1 VAEVPTVPTFV
12 DGVLSSSE
20 LNQLGDAL
28 RFLQSPPKVKAYQT
42 VAQSLA
48 NGSLTVITFDT
59 TEFDT
64 HTMWSS
70 GAPTRVTILYP
81 GYYFLSGGVATVVND
96 TSYRYARIAV
106 NGTTITDGNTAVDP
120 VPSIST
126 RVPARATITYL
137 NVDDY
142 VELYAQHAI
151 GGSLN
156 TAVAVGDASDLVV
169 AWMGQR

>member
-1 VAEVPTVPTFV
+1 MPAVPVIPSFGTGIVPGTA
-12 DGVLSSSE
+12 LT
-20 LNQLGDAL
+20 QLADAL
-28 RFLQSPPKVKAYQT
+28 AFAMAPPKVKAYQT

-48 NGSLTVITFDT
+48 NGTLTAITFDT

-70 GAPTRVTILYP
+70 GSPTRVTIQYP
-81 GYYFLSGGVATVVND
+81 GYYFLSGGVCTVVND

-120 VPSIST
+120 VPSVST

-137 NVDDY
+137 DIDDY

-151 GGSLN
+151 GGPLN
-156 TAVAVGDASDLVV
+156 TAVAVGDASNLTV
-169 AWMGQR
+169 AWMGQ